1 MGVIIP
7 EDQLKDLYALTKE
20 NNRMLKDMRRDAM
33 IGGIIHFVWWVVL
46 VVVLPYLTWLY
57 LQPYLEGIMTA
68 YQTAQG
74 QSAQMSDALSKL
86 QEAGAGFDFAK
97 LIEQAKAAVG
107 Q

>member
-7 EDQLKDLYALTKE
+7 EDQLKDLYATVKE

-33 IGGIIHFVWWVVL
+33 IGGIIHFVWWVIL

-57 LQPYLEGIMTA
+57 LQPYLEGIMSA
-68 YQTAQG
+68 YQSAQG
-74 QSAQMSDALSKL
+74 QSAQMSDALNQL
-86 QEAGAGFDFAK
+86 QQAGGNIDLQK
-97 LIEQAKAAVG
+97 LIDQAKGLLG